1 MIDYSTYTLANGLKV
16 VHNFDPS
23 TAMVAVC
30 ILYNVGAR
38 DEHPSHTGLAHLLE
52 HLMFGGSA
60 NVPDF
65 DAQIERAGGINNAW
79 TSNDFTCFYDVA
91 PAQNLDTLLWAES
104 DRMIGPS
111 LTPKVLDVQRHVVIE
126 EFKETHLNRPYG
138 DLMHRLRALAYTTH
152 PYRYPTIGKEI
163 SHIENVTAEEVRDFF
178 NSHYAPNNAILA
190 VSGNVSLEQL
200 KESTGRWFS
209 DVPRRVIAPR
219 HNEPEP
225 KPTEARRE
233 EVRGAVPQTE
243 VYIAFHMPGYGEP
256 GYRECDLLT
265 DILASGR
272 SSRFY
277 RRLLL
282 GSDLFTQAD
291 ASIMGSEEPGLL
303 MLRGRLSEDSDEAIA
318 EAERLLMAEATALW
332 QPRSEHDPDGV
343 ETFELER
350 AINRFASQHTFSSLS
365 YLHRAQELAMAAL
378 HGEDINSIVEAYRR
392 VTLSTLC
399 ATART
404 VIAPERACTLVYRPE
419 EPNI

>member
-111 LTPKVLDVQRHVVIE
+111 PTPKVLDVQRHVVIE

-200 KESTGRWFS
+200 KESTGRW
-209 DVPRRVIAPR
+209 
-219 HNEPEP
+219 
-225 KPTEARRE
+225 
-233 EVRGAVPQTE
+233 
-243 VYIAFHMPGYGEP
+243 
-256 GYRECDLLT
+256 
-265 DILASGR
+265 
-272 SSRFY
+272 
-277 RRLLL
+277 
-282 GSDLFTQAD
+282 
-291 ASIMGSEEPGLL
+291 
-303 MLRGRLSEDSDEAIA
+303 
-318 EAERLLMAEATALW
+318 
-332 QPRSEHDPDGV
+332 
-343 ETFELER
+343 
-350 AINRFASQHTFSSLS
+350 
-365 YLHRAQELAMAAL
+365 
-378 HGEDINSIVEAYRR
+378 
-392 VTLSTLC
+392 
-399 ATART
+399 
-404 VIAPERACTLVYRPE
+404 
-419 EPNI
+419 